1 MSFFDVFSEMLVI
14 LFCMAAGFLAHK
26 LGYLSKQT
34 DQNLCRL
41 LLGIIVPCLILGSVS
56 AGDTLPSTE
65 EILSVLKVAIVYY
78 GLGFCAATFV
88 PHLLGGTVKQQCVW
102 RYSLTFSNMA
112 FNGYPV
118 SVALFGQEA
127 LFYAVILVLPF
138 NLLSYSLGPLML
150 AGQAKFRWQQLL
162 SPCIVASV
170 IALMVALFHINMPAL
185 LGECLNFTGS
195 LTTPLSLLLV
205 GSLLADLPF
214 GRAFTS
220 PRLWAL
226 AAFRLLILPIML
238 WLLLKW
244 TGIGTPLVAN
254 IAVILMAMP
263 TALNGSMLAME
274 YGGDTE
280 CMAQSIFLT
289 TLMSI
294 ITIPVLAALL

>member
-102 RYSLTFSNMA
+102 RYSLIFSNMA
-112 FNGYPV
+112 FIGYPV

-226 AAFRLLILPIML
+226 AAFRLLILPI
-238 WLLLKW
+238 LKW

>member
-1 MSFFDVFSEMLVI
+1 
-14 LFCMAAGFLAHK
+14 
-26 LGYLSKQT
+26 
-34 DQNLCRL
+34 
-41 LLGIIVPCLILGSVS
+41 
-56 AGDTLPSTE
+56 
-65 EILSVLKVAIVYY
+65 
-78 GLGFCAATFV
+78 
-88 PHLLGGTVKQQCVW
+88 
-102 RYSLTFSNMA
+102 MA
-112 FNGYPV
+112 FIGYPV

-220 PRLWAL
+220 PPAVGSGCLPTSDPSHYAVAAPEVDRYPAHLWW
-226 AAFRLLILPIML
+226 LISP
-238 WLLLKW
+238 
-244 TGIGTPLVAN
+244 
-254 IAVILMAMP
+254 
-263 TALNGSMLAME
+263 
-274 YGGDTE
+274 
-280 CMAQSIFLT
+280 
-289 TLMSI
+289 
-294 ITIPVLAALL
+294 

>member
-1 MSFFDVFSEMLVI
+1 MAWASSPLLSCPACWVERPNSKASGAIRWFS
-14 LFCMAAGFLAHK
+14 
-26 LGYLSKQT
+26 
-34 DQNLCRL
+34 
-41 LLGIIVPCLILGSVS
+41 
-56 AGDTLPSTE
+56 
-65 EILSVLKVAIVYY
+65 
-78 GLGFCAATFV
+78 
-88 PHLLGGTVKQQCVW
+88 
-102 RYSLTFSNMA
+102 
-112 FNGYPV
+112 
-118 SVALFGQEA
+118 LFGQEA

-150 AGQAKFRWQQLL
+150 AGQAKFSWQQLL

-214 GRAFTS
+214 GRTFTS

-244 TGIGTPLVAN
+244 TGIGTPLVSN

>member
-65 EILSVLKVAIVYY
+65 EIVYY

-102 RYSLTFSNMA
+102 RYSLIFSNMA
-112 FNGYPV
+112 FIGYPV

>member
-1 MSFFDVFSEMLVI
+1 M
-14 LFCMAAGFLAHK
+14 
-26 LGYLSKQT
+26 
-34 DQNLCRL
+34 

-56 AGDTLPSTE
+56 SGDALPSTG

-78 GLGFCAATFV
+78 GLGFFSAALV
-88 PHLLGGTVKQQCVW
+88 PRLLGGTAKQQGVW
-102 RYSLTFSNMA
+102 RYSLIFSNMA
-112 FNGYPV
+112 FIGYPV

-170 IALMVALFHINMPAL
+170 IALMMALFHINVPAL

-238 WLLLKW
+238 WLFLKW

>member
-1 MSFFDVFSEMLVI
+1 M
-14 LFCMAAGFLAHK
+14 
-26 LGYLSKQT
+26 
-34 DQNLCRL
+34 
-41 LLGIIVPCLILGSVS
+41 
-56 AGDTLPSTE
+56 
-65 EILSVLKVAIVYY
+65 
-78 GLGFCAATFV
+78 
-88 PHLLGGTVKQQCVW
+88 
-102 RYSLTFSNMA
+102 
-112 FNGYPV
+112 
-118 SVALFGQEA
+118 ALFGQEA

-138 NLLSYSLGPLML
+138 NLLSYSIGPLML

-162 SPCIVASV
+162 SPCIVTAAIALV
-170 IALMVALFHINMPAL
+170 IALIHINMPAL

-226 AAFRLLILPIML
+226 AAFRLLILPITL

-244 TGIGTPLVAN
+244 TGIGTSLVAN

>member
-1 MSFFDVFSEMLVI
+1 VNFFDVFSEMLVI

-26 LGYLSKQT
+26 LGYLGGQT
-34 DQNLCRL
+34 DQKLCRL
-41 LLGIIVPCLILGSVS
+41 LLGITMPCLILGSVS
-56 AGDTLPSTE
+56 SGDALPAIG
-65 EILSVLKVAIVYY
+65 EILSILKVAAIYY
-78 GLGFCAATFV
+78 GVGFLSSIFI
-88 PHLLGGTVKQQCVW
+88 PRLLGGTAKQQGVW
-102 RYSLTFSNMA
+102 RYSLVFSNMA
-112 FNGYPV
+112 FIGYPV

-138 NLLSYSLGPLML
+138 NLLSYSIGPLML
-150 AGQAKFRWQQLL
+150 AGKAKFRWQQLL

-170 IALMVALFHINMPAL
+170 IALMIALFHINMPAL
-185 LGECLNFTGS
+185 LGECLNFVGS
-195 LTTPLSLLLV
+195 LTTPLSLLVV

-226 AAFRLLILPIML
+226 AALRLLILPIVL
-238 WLLLKW
+238 WLFLKW

>member
-102 RYSLTFSNMA
+102 RYSLIFSNMA
-112 FNGYPV
+112 FIGYPV

-127 LFYAVILVLPF
+127 LFYAVILVLP
-138 NLLSYSLGPLML
+138 L
-150 AGQAKFRWQQLL
+150 
-162 SPCIVASV
+162 
-170 IALMVALFHINMPAL
+170 
-185 LGECLNFTGS
+185 
-195 LTTPLSLLLV
+195 
-205 GSLLADLPF
+205 
-214 GRAFTS
+214 
-220 PRLWAL
+220 
-226 AAFRLLILPIML
+226 
-238 WLLLKW
+238 
-244 TGIGTPLVAN
+244 
-254 IAVILMAMP
+254 
-263 TALNGSMLAME
+263 
-274 YGGDTE
+274 
-280 CMAQSIFLT
+280 
-289 TLMSI
+289 
-294 ITIPVLAALL
+294 

>member
-1 MSFFDVFSEMLVI
+1 M
-14 LFCMAAGFLAHK
+14 
-26 LGYLSKQT
+26 
-34 DQNLCRL
+34 
-41 LLGIIVPCLILGSVS
+41 
-56 AGDTLPSTE
+56 
-65 EILSVLKVAIVYY
+65 
-78 GLGFCAATFV
+78 
-88 PHLLGGTVKQQCVW
+88 
-102 RYSLTFSNMA
+102 
-112 FNGYPV
+112 
-118 SVALFGQEA
+118 
-127 LFYAVILVLPF
+127 
-138 NLLSYSLGPLML
+138 
-150 AGQAKFRWQQLL
+150 
-162 SPCIVASV
+162 
-170 IALMVALFHINMPAL
+170 
-185 LGECLNFTGS
+185 
-195 LTTPLSLLLV
+195 V

-226 AAFRLLILPIML
+226 AAFRLLILPIVL

-244 TGIGTPLVAN
+244 TGVGTPLVAN

>member
-102 RYSLTFSNMA
+102 RYSLIFSNMA
-112 FNGYPV
+112 FIGYPV

-162 SPCIVASV
+162 SPCIVAWGVSELYRQPDNTL
-170 IALMVALFHINMPAL
+170 I
-185 LGECLNFTGS
+185 
-195 LTTPLSLLLV
+195 PLI
-205 GSLLADLPF
+205 
-214 GRAFTS
+214 GRFSAGRFAF
-220 PRLWAL
+220 
-226 AAFRLLILPIML
+226 
-238 WLLLKW
+238 W
-244 TGIGTPLVAN
+244 TGIYFTPAVGSGGLPTSDPSHYAVA
-254 IAVILMAMP
+254 APEVDRYRH
-263 TALNGSMLAME
+263 TS
-274 YGGDTE
+274 GG
-280 CMAQSIFLT
+280 
-289 TLMSI
+289 
-294 ITIPVLAALL
+294 

>member
-1 MSFFDVFSEMLVI
+1 MYFLKCWSSSSAWPQAFLPTSWDIWVDKRIRSFAVCSLYHHALPDFGLRLRWRYPAQYRGNSFRFKGS
-14 LFCMAAGFLAHK
+14 
-26 LGYLSKQT
+26 
-34 DQNLCRL
+34 NRL
-41 LLGIIVPCLILGSVS
+41 LWPGFFSAALVPR
-56 AGDTLPSTE
+56 
-65 EILSVLKVAIVYY
+65 
-78 GLGFCAATFV
+78 
-88 PHLLGGTVKQQCVW
+88 LLGGTAKQQGVW
-102 RYSLTFSNMA
+102 RYSLVFSNMA
-112 FNGYPV
+112 FIGYPV

-138 NLLSYSLGPLML
+138 NLLSYSIGPLML

-162 SPCIVASV
+162 SPCIVTSV
-170 IALMVALFHINMPAL
+170 IALMVALFHINMPTL

-205 GSLLADLPF
+205 GSLLSDLPF

-238 WLLLKW
+238 WLFLKW

-280 CMAQSIFLT
+280 CMAQSIFLA

>member
-102 RYSLTFSNMA
+102 RYSLIFSNMA
-112 FNGYPV
+112 FIGYPV

-185 LGECLNFTGS
+185 LGECLNLIPLIGRFSAGRFAFWAGIYFT
-195 LTTPLSLLLV
+195 PAV
-205 GSLLADLPF
+205 GSGCLP
-214 GRAFTS
+214 TS
-220 PRLWAL
+220 DPSHYAV
-226 AAFRLLILPIML
+226 AAPEVDRYRH
-238 WLLLKW
+238 
-244 TGIGTPLVAN
+244 T
-254 IAVILMAMP
+254 
-263 TALNGSMLAME
+263 S
-274 YGGDTE
+274 GG
-280 CMAQSIFLT
+280 
-289 TLMSI
+289 
-294 ITIPVLAALL
+294 

>member
-1 MSFFDVFSEMLVI
+1 M
-14 LFCMAAGFLAHK
+14 
-26 LGYLSKQT
+26 
-34 DQNLCRL
+34 
-41 LLGIIVPCLILGSVS
+41 PCLILGSVS
-56 AGDTLPSTE
+56 SGDALPGTG

-78 GLGFCAATFV
+78 GLGFFVAAFV
-88 PHLLGGTVKQQCVW
+88 PRLLGGTVKQQCVW
-102 RYSLTFSNMA
+102 RYSLIFSNMA
-112 FNGYPV
+112 FIGYPV

-138 NLLSYSLGPLML
+138 NLLSYSLGPLIL

-244 TGIGTPLVAN
+244 TGVGTPLVAN

>member
-1 MSFFDVFSEMLVI
+1 MFKTRLLSGIVLVI
-14 LFCMAAGFLAHK
+14 VLIVTVGYGGNLLFAF
-26 LGYLSKQT
+26 
-34 DQNLCRL
+34 
-41 LLGIIVPCLILGSVS
+41 LGIISLIGLTELYKVVEVQKKALGT
-56 AGDTLPSTE
+56 AGYLA
-65 EILSVLKVAIVYY
+65 AIVYY
-78 GLGFCAATFV
+78 GLGFFVAAFV
-88 PHLLGGTVKQQCVW
+88 PRLLGGTVKQQCVW
-102 RYSLTFSNMA
+102 RYSLIFSNMA
-112 FNGYPV
+112 FIGYPV

-127 LFYAVILVLPF
+127 LFYAVILVMPF
-138 NLLSYSLGPLML
+138 NLLSYSLGPLIL

-162 SPCIVASV
+162 SPCIVASM
-170 IALMVALFHINMPAL
+170 IALMVALFHINVPAL

-226 AAFRLLILPIML
+226 AAFRLLILPIVL

-244 TGIGTPLVAN
+244 TGVGTPLVAN

>member
-1 MSFFDVFSEMLVI
+1 MYQKQRMAVFYLYKISPRGRY
-14 LFCMAAGFLAHK
+14 CQQR
-26 LGYLSKQT
+26 GY
-34 DQNLCRL
+34 
-41 LLGIIVPCLILGSVS
+41 VPVVTALI
-56 AGDTLPSTE
+56 
-65 EILSVLKVAIVYY
+65 
-78 GLGFCAATFV
+78 
-88 PHLLGGTVKQQCVW
+88 
-102 RYSLTFSNMA
+102 R
-112 FNGYPV
+112 
-118 SVALFGQEA
+118 
-127 LFYAVILVLPF
+127 
-138 NLLSYSLGPLML
+138 
-150 AGQAKFRWQQLL
+150 
-162 SPCIVASV
+162 
-170 IALMVALFHINMPAL
+170 INMPAL

>member
-102 RYSLTFSNMA
+102 RYSLIFSNMA
-112 FNGYPV
+112 FIGYPV

-138 NLLSYSLGPLML
+138 NLLSYSHGSLDAGWTGKVSL
-150 AGQAKFRWQQLL
+150 AA
-162 SPCIVASV
+162 VAIAMYRCTAV
-170 IALMVALFHINMPAL
+170 IASDGGPVPHQYA
-185 LGECLNFTGS
+185 S
-195 LTTPLSLLLV
+195 LAWGVSELYRQSDNPSVPLSSRFSAGRFAFWAGIYLTAAM
-205 GSLLADLPF
+205 GSGGLS
-214 GRAFTS
+214 TS
-220 PRLWAL
+220 DPSHYAV
-226 AAFRLLILPIML
+226 AAPEVDRYRH
-238 WLLLKW
+238 
-244 TGIGTPLVAN
+244 T
-254 IAVILMAMP
+254 
-263 TALNGSMLAME
+263 S
-274 YGGDTE
+274 GG
-280 CMAQSIFLT
+280 
-289 TLMSI
+289 
-294 ITIPVLAALL
+294 